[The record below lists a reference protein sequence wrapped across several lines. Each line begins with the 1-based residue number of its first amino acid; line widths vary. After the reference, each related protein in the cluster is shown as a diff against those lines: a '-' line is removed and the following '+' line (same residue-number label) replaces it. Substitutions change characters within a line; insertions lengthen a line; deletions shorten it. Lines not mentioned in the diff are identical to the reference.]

1 MRGDH
6 YMLHF
11 GTDGVRGV
19 AIDELT
25 TDVARDLA
33 RATAR
38 VLRPAAIV
46 IGRDTRESGSELE
59 DAIVEGCAAEGVA
72 VHLMGVVPTPAIAYA
87 AEQYGWV
94 GIAVT
99 ASHNV
104 WSDNGIKVFASD
116 GAKLADAEQIEIER
130 EWHAMVS
137 EPVVHAQPTI
147 HDATGILG
155 EYATHRLNVV
165 GESLPGV
172 RIVLD
177 CANGAMS
184 HVAPE
189 VFMTAGADV
198 SVIHASPNGR
208 NINDNCG
215 ATAPQQ
221 LAAQVIA
228 EGADIGIAFDGDGD
242 RLIAVSAS
250 GELIDGDHI
259 MAIAAVDLAHRG
271 LLRNKGVAVTVMT
284 NLGFHHTMRDN
295 NIDVVITPVGD
306 RSVLVALDEF
316 DFVLGGE
323 QSGHVIHRAH
333 ATTGDGLLAALH
345 LVEYMTR
352 AHVTLD
358 QAASIMQSYPQVLIN
373 IRTLN
378 RVHDPIHDIA
388 DQIAQAEAELGDNGR
403 ILVRSSGTE
412 SLLRVMVEATDHVTA
427 ESIAMRLAQSLVDI
441 HGGSIEGTH

>member
-1 MRGDH
+1 
-6 YMLHF
+6 MLYF

-25 TDVARDLA
+25 TDLARDLA
-33 RATAR
+33 RAAAR
-38 VLRPAAIV
+38 VLRPSAIV

-59 DAIVEGCAAEGVA
+59 DAIVAGCAAEGVA

-94 GIAVT
+94 GIAIT

-104 WSDNGIKVFASD
+104 WSDNGIKVFASG
-116 GAKLADAEQIEIER
+116 GAKLGDAEQIEIER

-137 EPVVHAQPTI
+137 ETVVHAQPNI

-165 GESLPGV
+165 GEALAGV
-172 RIVLD
+172 RVVLD

-189 VFMTAGADV
+189 VFLSAGADV
-198 SVIHASPNGR
+198 SVINASPNGR
-208 NINDNCG
+208 NINDKCG
-215 ATAPQQ
+215 ATSPQQ
-221 LAAQVIA
+221 LAAQVVA
-228 EGADIGIAFDGDGD
+228 EGAEIGIAFDGDGD

-250 GELIDGDHI
+250 GALIDGDHI
-259 MAIAAVDLAHRG
+259 MAIAAVDLAQRG

-284 NLGFHHTMRDN
+284 NLGFHHAMRDN

-306 RSVLVALDEF
+306 RSILVALDEF
-316 DFVLGGE
+316 DFVIGGE

-333 ATTGDGLLAALH
+333 ATTGDGLLAALQ
-345 LVEYMTR
+345 LVEYITR
-352 AHVTLD
+352 ARVTLD
-358 QAASIMQSYPQVLIN
+358 QAASIMQSYPQILVN

-378 RVHDPIHDIA
+378 RVHDPVHDIA
-388 DQIAQAEAELGDNGR
+388 DQIAIAEAELGDNGR

-412 SLLRVMVEATDHVTA
+412 PLVRVMVEAADQISA
-427 ESIAMRLAQSLVDI
+427 ESIAMRLAQAIVDI

>member
-1 MRGDH
+1 
-6 YMLHF
+6 MLHF

-25 TDVARDLA
+25 TELARDLA

-38 VLRPAAIV
+38 VLRPVAIV

-72 VHLMGVVPTPAIAYA
+72 VQLMGVVPTPAIAYA

-94 GIAVT
+94 GIAIT

-104 WSDNGIKVFASD
+104 WSDNGIKVFASG
-116 GAKLADAEQIEIER
+116 GAKLGDAEQIEIER
-130 EWHAMVS
+130 EWHAMVA
-137 EPVVHAQPTI
+137 EPVVYAQPNV

-155 EYATHRLNVV
+155 EYATHRLNIV
-165 GESLPGV
+165 GEALSGV

-177 CANGAMS
+177 CANGSMS

-198 SVIHASPNGR
+198 SVINASPNGR

-215 ATAPQQ
+215 ATAPQE

-242 RLIAVSAS
+242 RLIAVAAS
-250 GELIDGDHI
+250 GALVDGDHI
-259 MAIAAVDLAHRG
+259 MAIAAVDLAQRG
-271 LLRNKGVAVTVMT
+271 LLRNKGIAVTVMT

-333 ATTGDGLLAALH
+333 ATTGDGLLAALQ
-345 LVEYMTR
+345 LVEYITR

-358 QAASIMQSYPQVLIN
+358 QAASIMKWYPQILVN

-378 RVHDPIHDIA
+378 RVHDPEHDIA
-388 DQIAQAEAELGDNGR
+388 EQIAQAEAELGDNGR

-412 SLLRVMVEATDHVTA
+412 PLLRVMVEAADQVTA
-427 ESIAMRLAQSLVDI
+427 ESIAMHLAQSLVDI

>member
-1 MRGDH
+1 
-6 YMLHF
+6 
-11 GTDGVRGV
+11 
-19 AIDELT
+19 
-25 TDVARDLA
+25 
-33 RATAR
+33 
-38 VLRPAAIV
+38 
-46 IGRDTRESGSELE
+46 
-59 DAIVEGCAAEGVA
+59 
-72 VHLMGVVPTPAIAYA
+72 
-87 AEQYGWV
+87 V
-94 GIAVT
+94 GIAIT

-104 WSDNGIKVFASD
+104 WSDNGIKVFASG
-116 GAKLADAEQIEIER
+116 GAKLGDAEQIEIER
-130 EWHAMVS
+130 EWHAMVA
-137 EPVVHAQPTI
+137 EPVVHEQPTI

-165 GESLPGV
+165 GEALAGV
-172 RIVLD
+172 RVVLD

-189 VFMTAGADV
+189 VFMSAGADV
-198 SVIHASPNGR
+198 SVINASPTGR

-228 EGADIGIAFDGDGD
+228 EGADVGIAFDGDGD

-250 GELIDGDHI
+250 GSLVDGDHI
-259 MAIAAVDLAHRG
+259 MAIAAVDLAQRG

-306 RSVLVALDEF
+306 RSILVALEEF

-333 ATTGDGLLAALH
+333 ATTGDGLLAALQ
-345 LVEYMTR
+345 LVEYITR
-352 AHVTLD
+352 ARVTLD
-358 QAASIMQSYPQVLIN
+358 QAASIMQSYPQILVN

-378 RVHDPIHDIA
+378 RVHDPVHDIA
-388 DQIAQAEAELGDNGR
+388 EQIAQAEAELGDDGR

-412 SLLRVMVEATDHVTA
+412 SLVRVMVEAADQVSA

>member
-1 MRGDH
+1 
-6 YMLHF
+6 MLHF

-25 TDVARDLA
+25 TELARDLA

-38 VLRPAAIV
+38 VLRPVAIV

-72 VHLMGVVPTPAIAYA
+72 VQLMGVVPTPAIAYA

-94 GIAVT
+94 GIAIT

-104 WSDNGIKVFASD
+104 WSDNGIKVFASG
-116 GAKLADAEQIEIER
+116 GAKLGDAEQIEIER
-130 EWHAMVS
+130 EWHAMVA
-137 EPVVHAQPTI
+137 EPVVYAQPNV

-155 EYATHRLNVV
+155 EYATHRLNIV
-165 GESLPGV
+165 GEALSGV

-177 CANGAMS
+177 CANGSMS

-198 SVIHASPNGR
+198 SVINASPNGR

-215 ATAPQQ
+215 ATAPQE

-242 RLIAVSAS
+242 RLIAVAAS
-250 GELIDGDHI
+250 GALVDGDHI
-259 MAIAAVDLAHRG
+259 MAIAAVDLAQRG
-271 LLRNKGVAVTVMT
+271 LLRNKGIAVTVMT

-333 ATTGDGLLAALH
+333 ATTGDGLLAALQ
-345 LVEYMTR
+345 LVEYITR

-358 QAASIMQSYPQVLIN
+358 QAASIMKWYPQILVN

-378 RVHDPIHDIA
+378 RVHDPEHDIA
-388 DQIAQAEAELGDNGR
+388 EQIAQAEAELGDNGR

-412 SLLRVMVEATDHVTA
+412 PLLRVMVEAADQVTA

>member
-1 MRGDH
+1 
-6 YMLHF
+6 MLHF

-25 TDVARDLA
+25 TDLARDLA

-38 VLRPAAIV
+38 VLRPVAIV

-72 VHLMGVVPTPAIAYA
+72 VQLMGVVPTPAIAYA

-94 GIAVT
+94 GIAIT

-104 WSDNGIKVFASD
+104 WSDNGIKVFASG
-116 GAKLADAEQIEIER
+116 GAKLGDAEQIEIER
-130 EWHAMVS
+130 EWHAMVA
-137 EPVVHAQPTI
+137 EPVVYAQPNV

-155 EYATHRLNVV
+155 EYATHRLNIV
-165 GESLPGV
+165 GEALSGV

-177 CANGAMS
+177 CANGSMS

-198 SVIHASPNGR
+198 SVINASPNGR

-215 ATAPQQ
+215 ATAPQE

-242 RLIAVSAS
+242 RLIAVAAS
-250 GELIDGDHI
+250 GALVDGDHI
-259 MAIAAVDLAHRG
+259 MAIAAVDLAQRG
-271 LLRNKGVAVTVMT
+271 LLRNKGIAVTVMT

-333 ATTGDGLLAALH
+333 ATTGDGLLAALQ
-345 LVEYMTR
+345 LVEYITR

-358 QAASIMQSYPQVLIN
+358 QAASIMKWYPQILVN

-378 RVHDPIHDIA
+378 RVHDPEHDIA
-388 DQIAQAEAELGDNGR
+388 EQIAQAEAELGDNGR

-412 SLLRVMVEATDHVTA
+412 PLLRVMVEAADQVTA

>member
-1 MRGDH
+1 
-6 YMLHF
+6 MLHF

-25 TDVARDLA
+25 TELARDLA

-46 IGRDTRESGSELE
+46 IGRDTRESGSQLE
-59 DAIVEGCAAEGVA
+59 DAIVAGCAAEGVA

-94 GIAVT
+94 GIAIT

-104 WSDNGIKVFASD
+104 WSDNGIKVFSSG
-116 GAKLADAEQIEIER
+116 GAKLGDAEQIEIER
-130 EWHAMVS
+130 EWHAMVA
-137 EPVVHAQPTI
+137 EPVVHARPVI

-165 GESLPGV
+165 GEALAGV

-189 VFMTAGADV
+189 VFMSAGADV
-198 SVIHASPNGR
+198 SVINASPNGR

-250 GELIDGDHI
+250 GALVDGDHI
-259 MAIAAVDLAHRG
+259 MAIAAVDLSHRG

-333 ATTGDGLLAALH
+333 ATTGDGLLAALQ
-345 LVEYMTR
+345 LVEYITR
-352 AHVTLD
+352 GRVTLD
-358 QAASIMQSYPQVLIN
+358 QAASIMQSYPQVLVN
-373 IRTLN
+373 IRTVI
-378 RVHDPIHDIA
+378 RVHDPVHDIA

-412 SLLRVMVEATDHVTA
+412 PLVRVMVEAADQVSA
-427 ESIAMRLAQSLVDI
+427 ETIAMRLAQSLVDI

>member
-1 MRGDH
+1 
-6 YMLHF
+6 MLHF

-25 TDVARDLA
+25 TELARDLA

-38 VLRPAAIV
+38 VLRPVAIV

-94 GIAVT
+94 GIAIT

-104 WSDNGIKVFASD
+104 WSDNGIKVFASG
-116 GAKLADAEQIEIER
+116 GAKLGDAEQIEIER
-130 EWHAMVS
+130 EWHAMVA
-137 EPVVHAQPTI
+137 EPVVYAQPNV

-155 EYATHRLNVV
+155 EYATHRLNIV
-165 GESLPGV
+165 GEALSGV

-198 SVIHASPNGR
+198 SVINASPNGR

-215 ATAPQQ
+215 ATAPQE

-242 RLIAVSAS
+242 RLIAVAAS
-250 GELIDGDHI
+250 GALVDGDHI
-259 MAIAAVDLAHRG
+259 MAIAAVDLAQRG
-271 LLRNKGVAVTVMT
+271 LLRNKGIAVTVMT

-333 ATTGDGLLAALH
+333 ATTGDGLLAALQ
-345 LVEYMTR
+345 LVEYITR

-358 QAASIMQSYPQVLIN
+358 QAASIMKWYPQILVN

-378 RVHDPIHDIA
+378 RVHDPEHDIA
-388 DQIAQAEAELGDNGR
+388 EQIAQAEAELGDNGR

-412 SLLRVMVEATDHVTA
+412 PLLRVMVEAADQVTA